1 MQLRCIP
8 SLLYYVLCVYYY
20 TIPIILYVYDYYRYL
35 PIPAH
40 IQMQFVRN
48 VSHQMRI

>member
-1 MQLRCIP
+1 M
-8 SLLYYVLCVYYY
+8 
-20 TIPIILYVYDYYRYL
+20 YDYYRYL

-48 VSHQMRI
+48 VSHQMRTISSPYTRVIVTMMVWSVGSCFV